1 MSDRKNAL
9 DVTHL
14 MNLHFEVS
22 SDNVQGKGLGC
33 WLKGDRTTSKQR
45 FQRWNLFKKLKDRKE
60 KQKKKRPGKREWNT
74 IINQRS
80 QKKTCRVTQTQDY

>member
-1 MSDRKNAL
+1 MIGPL
-9 DVTHL
+9 
-14 MNLHFEVS
+14 
-22 SDNVQGKGLGC
+22 
-33 WLKGDRTTSKQR
+33 KQR

-60 KQKKKRPGKREWNT
+60 KQTKKRPGKREWNT